1 MEEFMELRY
10 NIKNTII
17 LEGASM
23 KGLKQALY
31 IFLVLSLGFFAGV
44 FGTIVTYPIVH
55 YFSTNK
61 QEPKKTYVNSTPT
74 TEAVDKVKD
83 AVVSVVGYVDDSKE
97 SSLFNSNSD
106 EDTNIGSVGSG
117 VIYKKEGNNAYVI
130 TNTHV
135 IAGMKSIDV
144 QLSDGTKVEGE
155 IVGSDVYSDISVL
168 KISADQVEKVAE
180 LGDSST
186 VKVGETAI
194 AIGSPLGT
202 DFANSVTQGIISSLS
217 RDVTT
222 QSEDGQAISTSAFQT
237 DAAINPGNSGGPL
250 INIQGQVIGITSSK
264 ISRSGNQATV
274 EGMGFAI
281 PMNDAVN
288 IANQLEENGSV
299 TRPALGI
306 QMTDLV
312 NLSNSD
318 LDKLNLPNTIKGGV
332 VVRSVQ
338 EGMPAQGQL
347 EKYDVIIK
355 VDDKDIYFTSD
366 LQSALYRSQIDDE
379 LEFTIIRDGKEM
391 TKTIKLSK
399 STKDLNEK

>member
-1 MEEFMELRY
+1 MELRY